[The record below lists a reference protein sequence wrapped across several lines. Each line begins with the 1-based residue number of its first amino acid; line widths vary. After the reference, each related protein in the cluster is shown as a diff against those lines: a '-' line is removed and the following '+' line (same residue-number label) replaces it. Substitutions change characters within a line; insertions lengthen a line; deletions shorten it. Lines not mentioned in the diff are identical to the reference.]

1 MLIEHICKLWS
12 PQLAPIILFFFACT
26 KYFLSLLPKPIILLC
41 LHVHILHPLT
51 LPLCLFSLRALR
63 ALNIMLFV
71 SAIPNHFILYGHA
84 NSSIYVFPVCTNQFT
99 FLAHTNS
106 ACRSFHSFLHVHT
119 LHPQTLIFNLH
130 ALTIMLFV
138 FVFPNHFIF
147 YGLTNSPLHSFPVC
161 PNPSTCLAHPNPAWW

>member
-1 MLIEHICKLWS
+1 MV
-12 PQLAPIILFFFACT
+12 APT
-26 KYFLSLLPKPIILLC
+26 
-41 LHVHILHPLT
+41 
-51 LPLCLFSLRALR
+51 R
-63 ALNIMLFV
+63 
-71 SAIPNHFILYGHA
+71 PNHFIFFCVHKIFSFLVPQTNHSTLLARPHPAPPNLTIMFIFIARPPRPYHYVICFCDPEPFHFIWSRRARHA
-84 NSSIYVFPVCTNQFT
+84 NSSFYVFPVCTNQFT

-147 YGLTNSPLHSFPVC
+147 YGLANSPLHIIPVC
-161 PNPSTCLAHPNPAWW
+161 PKPSTCLAHPNPAWW